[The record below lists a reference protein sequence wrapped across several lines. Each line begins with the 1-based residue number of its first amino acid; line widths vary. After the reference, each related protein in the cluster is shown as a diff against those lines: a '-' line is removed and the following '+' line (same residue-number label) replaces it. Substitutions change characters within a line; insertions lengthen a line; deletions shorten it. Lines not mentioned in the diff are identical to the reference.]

1 MRASWLLWAFLA
13 GASLS
18 SADSLQVSTAANDT
32 VCIGSSTPPFC
43 TVFHDTQ
50 LASPPGIAALSG
62 TFGPASAYETVSAD
76 AQASY
81 GVLGASAS
89 SSFDVSGTP
98 ESDFITANANFEDIL
113 TISDPALN
121 GQPGLLYASY
131 SLDGT
136 ISGSAFAVVITEAG
150 TALQQQWTQQYD
162 SSVNGTFSL
171 PAPIQFVYGQPF
183 GLSMQL
189 SVSAGTP
196 TGYGV
201 LNAETGTGSGTA
213 DFFDPFVLTG
223 LDPTD
228 ADGNPVTGAEF
239 SSQSGTHYSVDG
251 VVPEPSTVVSLLLI
265 FTAMALAKRR
275 TVTPPR
281 STPNSLLNR
290 S

>member
-1 MRASWLLWAFLA
+1 MRACWLLAIFA
-13 GASLS
+13 ASASLS
-18 SADSLQVSTAANDT
+18 SADSLQVSTAASDT
-32 VCIGSSTPPFC
+32 VCIGSSTPPYC
-43 TVFHDTQ
+43 TVFHDSQ
-50 LASPPGIAALSG
+50 PAGASGIATLSG
-62 TFGPASAYETVSAD
+62 TFGPASAHETVSAD

-113 TISDPALN
+113 TISDPALT
-121 GQPGLLYASY
+121 GQPGLLYVSY

-136 ISGSAFAVVITEAG
+136 VSGSAFAVVVTEAG
-150 TALQQQWTQQYD
+150 TALQQQWAQEYD
-162 SSVNGTFSL
+162 SSVDGTFSL
-171 PAPIQFVYGQPF
+171 PAPIQFVYGQAF

-223 LDPTD
+223 LEPTD
-228 ADGNPVTGAEF
+228 SKGETVTGAVF
-239 SSQSGTHYSVDG
+239 SSVSGTSYSIDG
-251 VVPEPSTVVSLLLI
+251 VVPEPSMSIPLLL
-265 FTAMALAKRR
+265 MAGIVLAVKRR
-275 TVTPPR
+275 VSSRT
-281 STPNSLLNR
+281 
-290 S
+290 